1 MPPGRAWRESGFD
14 DSGSGACAVYDYEN
28 AAAAEA
34 FANKVS
40 YGVLYNRVAARK
52 VVPAGWKLPT
62 ESDIVSTLRAFLGSN
77 AGTLLK
83 ESGTEHWLTGGGTD
97 LTGFS
102 GVGGGY
108 RGADGLSFNDFQQ
121 VGIWWSSASLESV
134 GAVFRLSANSSVLEF
149 NSGDNN
155 STGYSVRLLKED

>member
-1 MPPGRAWRESGFD
+1 M
-14 DSGSGACAVYDYEN
+14 
-28 AAAAEA
+28 EA
-34 FANKVS
+34 SNGIG
-40 YGVLYNRVAARK
+40 YRDPHY
-52 VVPAGWKLPT
+52 
-62 ESDIVSTLRAFLGSN
+62 RAFLGSN

>member
-1 MPPGRAWRESGFD
+1 M
-14 DSGSGACAVYDYEN
+14 YDYEN
-28 AAAAEA
+28 AAAAGA

-62 ESDIVSTLRAFLGSN
+62 ESDIVSTLRVFLGSN